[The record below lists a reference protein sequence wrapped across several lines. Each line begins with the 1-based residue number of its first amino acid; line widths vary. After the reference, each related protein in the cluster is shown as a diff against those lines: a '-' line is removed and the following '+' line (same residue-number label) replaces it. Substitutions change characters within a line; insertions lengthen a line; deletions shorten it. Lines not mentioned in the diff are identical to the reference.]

1 MEIKYE
7 IKSYL
12 FCFIVESTVVRSE
25 MEVVLLYDNYVQV
38 SLRGRRLKGKEK
50 EKNNCLQAGV
60 SLPPPST
67 RAPRVSLAPKT
78 PFPFPFKRLP
88 RRLRTVSYTHLTLP
102 TIYSV

>member
-1 MEIKYE
+1 
-7 IKSYL
+7 
-12 FCFIVESTVVRSE
+12 

-50 EKNNCLQAGV
+50 EKNNCLLAGV

-88 RRLRTVSYTHLTLP
+88 RRLCSSRCFNLLISQCFMWSRAGCYYRLAFHR
-102 TIYSV
+102 